1 MQSILQMTRMNILMK
16 IDHFIKRLSVIAF
29 VLTIF
34 PLTTF
39 GETSPFQLNTTLLK
53 ERVPADEFVPIG
65 ITISIAPNHHVYKDQ
80 IKVGSGDPAK
90 FTVAS
95 TELSPGKIRYDQ
107 FLEKEVE
114 DYEGEVQVKSFLQV
128 SKDIPVGSYNIK
140 LKVHYQGCSD
150 KVCFAP
156 TMEEFTLPVQVEP
169 AILGAEEEKP
179 SRPVSK
185 PEKKAEVSGFQKT
198 LESRGIFVSLVLIFL
213 AGVGLSFTPCVYP
226 MIPIT
231 VAVIGGQAAGD
242 QTTARK
248 PLKAFFLSLIYVLGI
263 SIVYA
268 AMGVAAAST
277 GALFGTALQS
287 PWVIGFVV
295 VVFVGLAM
303 SMFGVYYF
311 RIPSFISDRLGTKTG
326 KGIIGVFVMGLVS
339 GIVASPCIGPA
350 LASLLVYI
358 ASTGNKFLGFWMLFV
373 FAWGIGVL
381 LIVLGTFSG
390 AIKALPKSGFWMET
404 VERIFG
410 LLLIGAAL
418 YYLSF
423 IISERAFVIILGLFL
438 IVTAVFS
445 GGFDRLTHE
454 STNFQRA
461 RKSFGLIAFIFG
473 AYFLVGHLMIKG
485 FILPP
490 FSTTTPGQVVTAK
503 EEIDWVL
510 SEEEGLKQAM
520 AEGKV
525 AMIDFWASWCAAC
538 MEFEKLTYTDPEV
551 IRESKKLV
559 NIKIDCTKTDDPKVK
574 QLWDKYGVVGLPTI
588 VFVSKDGTVLK
599 YKTITGFVNAKEFLK
614 ILKSLE

>member
-1 MQSILQMTRMNILMK
+1 MKTRFLM
-16 IDHFIKRLSVIAF
+16 RGLLAVAF
-29 VLTIF
+29 TVLLF
-34 PLTTF
+34 PLITS
-39 GETSPFQLNTTLLK
+39 GETSPFTVNVTLLK
-53 ERVPADEFVPIG
+53 DRVPAGDLVPVSV
-65 ITISIAPNHHVYKDQ
+65 TFTIAPNHHIYKDQ
-80 IKVGSGDPAK
+80 VKIESGDSAR

-95 TELSPGKIRYDQ
+95 TELPAGKIRYDQ

-114 DYEGEVQVKSFLQV
+114 DYVGQVQVKSFLQV
-128 SKDIPVGSYNIK
+128 SKDIPTGSYAVK

-156 TMEEFTLPVQVEP
+156 KAEEFTLPVQVEL
-169 AILGAEEEKP
+169 AKAGVSKTQEAEKIP
-179 SRPVSK
+179 TVSK
-185 PEKKAEVSGFQKT
+185 PGGKVESTGIQKT
-198 LESRGIFVSLVLIFL
+198 IESRGIFVSLIIIFL

-242 QTTARK
+242 QTMARS
-248 PLKAFFLSLIYVLGI
+248 PLKAFFRSLIYVLGI
-263 SIVYA
+263 SIVYS

-277 GALFGTALQS
+277 GSLFGTALQS

-295 VVFVGLAM
+295 AVFVGLAL
-303 SMFGVYYF
+303 SMFGVYYLQV
-311 RIPSFISDRLGTKTG
+311 PSFISDRLGTGTR
-326 KGIIGVFVMGLVS
+326 KGFIGVFVMGLVS

-390 AIKALPKSGFWMET
+390 AIKSLPKSGVWMET

-423 IISERAFVIILGLFL
+423 IISERAFIIILGLFL

-445 GGFDRLTHE
+445 GGFDRLTYE
-454 STNFQRA
+454 STAFQRA
-461 RKSFGLIAFIFG
+461 KRAFGIIAFIFG
-473 AYFLVGHLMIKG
+473 AYFLVGHFVIKG

-490 FSTTTPGQVVTAK
+490 FSATTPGQSVVAQEK
-503 EEIDWVL
+503 IDWVM
-510 SEEEGLKQAM
+510 SEEEGLKQAR
-520 AEGKV
+520 ADGKV
-525 AMIDFWASWCAAC
+525 AMIDSWALWCAAC
-538 MEFEKLTYTDPEV
+538 MEFEKLTYTDPE
-551 IRESKKLV
+551 IIKESKKFV
-559 NIKIDCTKTDDPKVK
+559 NIKIDSSKTDDPKVK
-574 QLWDKYGVVGLPTI
+574 QLWDKYGVVGLPTLI
-588 VFVSKDGTVLK
+588 FVDKDGTVLK
-599 YKTITGFVNAKEFLK
+599 DKTITGFVNPKEFLR
-614 ILKSLE
+614 IIKSLE